1 MVFSLQKHKHLAWRC
16 TGSIFLICVLVAGM
30 AGLAEADIFEMKFA
44 EKPKHAVLYIID
56 GLSYKTWDRV
66 SLPVLS
72 KMIKNGTLVEKNYL
86 PTSAHPTEG
95 AYAELHTCSIPNP
108 VMMAGTVFITKKTI
122 YLPQMFFPQEVTAFV
137 ANTEIYSSLNRFYHY
152 SYQKLG
158 PDEEGVAK
166 ALEFMKMARPV
177 FMRVHLQEVGE
188 ESFQIMSITDEVP
201 WRGNIWA
208 QGSPYI
214 KRLKQAD
221 KLLGDFLRGL
231 EDMGLLKETAI
242 LVMGDHGE
250 ADSGYHPPQIIDASI
265 TSILL
270 WGAGIKKGVRIPY
283 SEHIDVVPTI
293 CELMGKEPPETCQG
307 RIIAEAIAGY
317 KGEIPPRKKRIE
329 VMLEQFLDYRKKT
342 AEACHI
348 LENTAASPPSRFFR
362 DLNHIRQDFYDIHRF
377 AEWPR
382 FRTLDKLL
390 AHNRDVLS
398 HLDVLL
404 DELRKLK

>member
-1 MVFSLQKHKHLAWRC
+1 MVYGLHKNAVLK
-16 TGSIFLICVLVAGM
+16 GIKSIFLIWLLAAGIN
-30 AGLAEADIFEMKFA
+30 GFAEADIFEKKFA

-66 SLPVLS
+66 SLPVLG

-108 VMMAGTVFITKKTI
+108 VMMAGTVFITKETI
-122 YLPQMFFPQEVTAFV
+122 YLPQMFFPEEVTAFV

-166 ALEFMKMARPV
+166 ALEFMDMARPV

-188 ESFQIMSITDEVP
+188 ESFQIMSITDDVP

-208 QGSPYI
+208 QGSPYV
-214 KRLKQAD
+214 KRLRQAD
-221 KLLGDFLRGL
+221 KLLGDFLHGL
-231 EDMGLLKETAI
+231 EDMGLLEETVI

-265 TSILL
+265 TSIIL
-270 WGAGIKKGVRIPY
+270 WGAGIKKGVRVPY
-283 SEHIDVVPTI
+283 AEHIDVVPTV
-293 CELMGKEPPETCQG
+293 CELMEKKPPETCQG
-307 RIIAEAIAGY
+307 RVLAEALVGFH
-317 KGEIPPRKKRIE
+317 KEIPPREKHIK
-329 VMLEQFLDYRKKT
+329 VLLDQFRSYRKKT
-342 AEACHI
+342 SEASFI
-348 LENTAASPPSRFFR
+348 LENVAASPPSRFFR
-362 DLNHIRQDFYDIHRF
+362 ELNHIRQDFYDIQRF
-377 AEWPR
+377 ADWPK
-382 FRTLDKLL
+382 FKTLDKLL
-390 AHNRDVLS
+390 AHNQDVLA
-398 HLDVLL
+398 HLDVMLN
-404 DELRKLK
+404 ELRNLK